1 MGANALNQVQDKNE
15 NKIEEIIEVDEA
27 VNFEKV
33 SDVVKA
39 FAEEKNKNGFKQL
52 YATLTSSKINF
63 NEPVITIVLNNEVQ
77 KEMLVNIK
85 QDMLDAFRLSLK
97 NKSIQLELLVSEIE
111 GEVKAYKPSDKF
123 KQMADKNPLLLEL
136 KKRLDLEID
145 Y

>member
-33 SDVVKA
+33 SEVVKT

-97 NKSIQLELLVSEIE
+97 NKSIQLELVVSEIE

>member
-1 MGANALNQVQDKNE
+1 MQEKNE
-15 NKIEEIIEVDEA
+15 AKIDEVVEVDEA
-27 VNFEKV
+27 VDFEKV
-33 SDVVKA
+33 SQVVKS

-63 NEPVITIVLNNEVQ
+63 NEPIITIVLNNEVQ

-97 NKSIQLELLVSEIE
+97 NKSIQLELIVSEVE